1 MHRSRWNW
9 QIIIFAHFQKSSGA
23 QGFFVFFQ
31 RSKECL
37 LLMMYLFWLGP
48 MFIQMPKMVG
58 NILNSSINSKMI
70 SKGDFNNPIIYFNS
84 RLYNA
89 GVPF

>member
-1 MHRSRWNW
+1 MRWNG
-9 QIIIFAHFQKSSGA
+9 QSIIFTHSQKPSGA
-23 QGFFVFFQ
+23 QRLFILFQ

-37 LLMMYLFWLGP
+37 LLVVYLAWLGP
-48 MFIQMPKMVG
+48 IFIQMPKMIG
-58 NILNSSINSKMI
+58 NILNSSINPKMI